1 MRSRNEILLLLE
13 SRPYARNKYAGALN
27 ALGYWQIVYADY
39 TEGSAFFGN
48 ASAYDAVV
56 AVWTDPAIAPERFAR
71 MVACVTSLPRV
82 RGALIVSPFTTED
95 NARLLARSGAKGW
108 ARPPVPLGE
117 LGARVAC
124 LLGGDRRTLSNRRII
139 GDRADSPDRRHQPLY
154 PLPLPA

>member
-1 MRSRNEILLLLE
+1 MRSRNETLLLLE

-27 ALGYWQIVYADY
+27 ALGYWQVLYADY

-48 ASAYDAVV
+48 ASAFDAVV
-56 AVWTDPAIAPERFAR
+56 AVWTDEAIAPERFAR
-71 MVACVTSLPRV
+71 IVTCVTSLPRV

-117 LGARVAC
+117 LGARVGC
-124 LLGGDRRTLSNRRII
+124 LLRGDRRVHGDRRIVA
-139 GDRADSPDRRHQPLY
+139 DRSDSPDRRREPLY
-154 PLPLPA
+154 PMALPA